1 MGAVASRTRRVG
13 WQTVRTKAYRVA
25 CPAVAGDARAP
36 NGAARPPNHLWPAK
50 LRGPEMVRE
59 ALRGAVA
66 VGADRWIRAERRDLR
81 VRVFDTLDERRD
93 PHG

>member
-13 WQTVRTKAYRVA
+13 RQAVRTKAYRVA
-25 CPAVAGDARAP
+25 CPAYPATPGHPDV
-36 NGAARPPNHLWPAK
+36 ARPPNHLWPAK